1 VHKTSWE
8 EKSRRPYCS
17 KEIIEGAE
25 SDQLQE
31 EVMEI
36 MEFGRGKI
44 VKRVTICCSG
54 WHNCCSPGAHQPA
67 SGDEK
72 SFKDLQGEIP
82 H

>member
-1 VHKTSWE
+1 VDKTSWE
-8 EKSRRPYCS
+8 ENSPRLYCS

-44 VKRVTICCSG
+44 VTVCCSG